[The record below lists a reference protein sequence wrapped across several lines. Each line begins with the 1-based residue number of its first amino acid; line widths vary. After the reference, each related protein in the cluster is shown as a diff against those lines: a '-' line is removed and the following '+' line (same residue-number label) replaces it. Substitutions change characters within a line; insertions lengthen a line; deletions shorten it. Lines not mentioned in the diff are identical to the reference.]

1 MLLKENFQGNVR
13 KMKLENLS
21 CDFTVVGGGLAGTC
35 AAVSAAREGAKVVLI
50 QDRPVLGGNASSEVR
65 LWALGAT
72 SHQGNNNRYAREGG
86 LIDEIMVEN
95 LRRNPEGNP
104 VLFDMVLIDKV
115 RAEKNIT
122 LLLNTVMTGVCKS
135 DADTVSSVEAFNSQ
149 NQTVYRISSK
159 LFCDASGDG
168 VLAFMAGASYRMGAE
183 DSAEF
188 GEKYAPDDEYGQMLG
203 HSIFFYSKNAGKPV
217 EFKAPDIALK
227 DITEI
232 PRYTLID
239 SSDQGCRFWWLE
251 YGATLDTIYDNET
264 IKFELWKIV
273 YGVWDYIK
281 NSGKFQDVE
290 NLTLEWVGL
299 IPGKR
304 ESRRFNGLYMLNQN
318 DIVSQRRFDDAVAFG
333 GWAIDLHPAEGVY
346 SSEPPCT
353 QYHSKGIYSIPYR
366 CLVSRDLKNLFI
378 AGRIMSVSHV
388 AFGSTRVMMTLGHC
402 SQAVG
407 AAAALCVRHG
417 VLPADILDGKYMTE
431 LQDILALNGQSIPF
445 YPIRPEINKA
455 SAVHVSATT
464 SLALGCLPFDGGWRE
479 LEFSTAQMLP
489 LKAGL
494 QYSFIFEIR
503 SDRDADVEVS
513 LRKSSRLGNY
523 TPDETVDTVLL
534 HVKRGADRYEVKFD
548 KVLDAAQYA
557 FIAFSQADGVCLRES
572 RARVTG
578 IMTVY
583 NRYNKAVAKSAEQ
596 KAPENSGIDSFEF
609 WIPERRP
616 GGANIA
622 MEIAPSLDVF
632 DCTDVLN
639 GYVRPFVRPN
649 AWVAEFDDRKP
660 VLTLEWNEPETLHE
674 LILYFDTDYDHSME
688 CVQMGHPENVI
699 PFCVNRY
706 RVTDREGR
714 LLHEAA
720 ENYRT
725 INRICFPGPLTTK
738 VLRIEF
744 EKGHEDIPVSLFQI
758 VVR

>member
-1 MLLKENFQGNVR
+1 MLRKEKFQENIR
-13 KMKLENLS
+13 KMKTEDLS
-21 CDFTVVGGGLAGTC
+21 CDLAIVGGGLAGTC
-35 AAVSAAREGAKVVLI
+35 AAISAAREGLKVVLV

-95 LRRNPEGNP
+95 LKRNPEGNP

-115 RAEKNIT
+115 KAEKNIT
-122 LLLNTVMTGVCKS
+122 LLLNTVMTDVTKS
-135 DADTVSSVEAFNSQ
+135 EATVISSIEAFNSQ
-149 NQTVYRISSK
+149 NETVYRISSK

-168 VLAFMAGASYRMGAE
+168 VMAFMAGASYRMGAE
-183 DSAEF
+183 DSSEF

-203 HSIFFYSKNAGKPV
+203 HSIFFYSKDAGKPV

-227 DITEI
+227 DITKI

-239 SSDQGCRFWWLE
+239 STDQGCRFWWLE
-251 YGATLDTIYDNET
+251 YGATQDTIYDNES
-264 IKFELWKIV
+264 IKYELWKIV

-281 NSGKFQDVE
+281 NSGKFPGVE

-318 DIVSQRRFDDAVAFG
+318 DIVKQNRFDDTVAFG

-346 SSEPPCT
+346 STESPCT

-366 CLVSRDLKNLFI
+366 CLVSKDISNLFI
-378 AGRIMSVSHV
+378 TGRIMSVSHV

-402 SQAVG
+402 SQAAGV
-407 AAAALCVRHG
+407 AAALCVKHG
-417 VLPADILDGKYMTE
+417 VLPADILDRKYMTE
-431 LQDILALNGQSIPF
+431 LQDILALKGQSIPY
-445 YPIRPEINKA
+445 YPIRSEINAA
-455 SAVHVSATT
+455 SDAEVSASS
-464 SLALGCLPFDGGWRE
+464 SLKLGALPFDGGWRE

-489 LKAGL
+489 LRAGVP
-494 QYSFIFEIR
+494 YSFVFEIKA
-503 SDRDADVEVS
+503 DRETDVEVQ

-523 TPDETVDTVLL
+523 TPDETVETVSL
-534 HVKRGADRYEVKFD
+534 HVRQGAGKYSVKFGNALEAD
-548 KVLDAAQYA
+548 QYA
-557 FIAFSQADGVCLRES
+557 FVTFMAAEGVSIRES
-572 RARVTG
+572 RTRVTG

-583 NRYNKAVAKSAEQ
+583 NKYNKAVAKSAEQ

-622 MEIAPSLDVF
+622 MEIAPALDVF
-632 DCTDVLN
+632 DCPDVLN
-639 GYVRPFVRPN
+639 GYVRPFIRPN
-649 AWVAEFDDRKP
+649 AWVAELDDRNP
-660 VLTLEWNEPETLHE
+660 ELTLEWKTPKTLHG
-674 LILYFDTDYDHSME
+674 LVLYFDTDYDHSME

-706 RVTDREGR
+706 SVTDGEGR
-714 LLHEAA
+714 LLYETS
-720 ENYRT
+720 ENYST
-725 INRICFPGPLTTK
+725 INRISFSVPVTTS
-738 VLRIEF
+738 VLRLKF
-744 EKGHEDIPVSLFQI
+744 EKAHENIPVSLFQI
-758 VVR
+758 VAV